1 MTSLLLTKKSECCMT
16 IANPV
21 TAETP
26 EQATTLEQVTTEQQA
41 VPTSEKPAN
50 VKDVLAFLC
59 QSFPKCFISSGPLQP
74 LKVGIFQDLAARLG
88 DNATVSKTQLRQALR
103 VYTSSWRYLE
113 ATKEGVNRIDL
124 EGQPA
129 ELIDAQQ
136 AEHAAKLLAESK
148 QKAAE
153 KRKVKQQEQ
162 RAQQTAKPQADRAAA
177 KDKVARPVQKTA
189 NKNPKAA
196 SNAAQRSAKPAR
208 AAEKPAVVQP
218 VVQLTA
224 LVAEQLKVGAAVLV
238 KLGSSPMPATV
249 TEVNLPDVTV
259 QLSSGMVIKT
269 RQDSLYQ
276 A

>member
-1 MTSLLLTKKSECCMT
+1 MSLLLTKKSESCMT

-26 EQATTLEQVTTEQQA
+26 DTPELAA
-41 VPTSEKPAN
+41 PAAEKPAN
-50 VKDVLAFLC
+50 VKEVLSFLS
-59 QSFPKCFISSGPLQP
+59 QNFPQCFIAEGAVKP
-74 LKVGIFQDLAARLG
+74 LKVGIFQDLATRLG
-88 DNATVSKTQLRQALR
+88 ENAPVSKTQLRQALR

-113 ATKEGVNRIDL
+113 ATKEGVSRVDL
-124 EGQPA
+124 DGQAA

-153 KRKVKQQEQ
+153 KRRSRQQEQ
-162 RAQQTAKPQADRAAA
+162 RAQQAAKAPTADKAVAPARAVRPEQKRPNKNVKLPSKGMKAAA
-177 KDKVARPVQKTA
+177 KAPAATE
-189 NKNPKAA
+189 PKAA
-196 SNAAQRSAKPAR
+196 PV
-208 AAEKPAVVQP
+208 AVVLAELATQ
-218 VVQLTA
+218 QL
-224 LVAEQLKVGAAVLV
+224 VVGAKVLV

-259 QLSSGMVIKT
+259 QLNSGMVIKT
-269 RQDSLYQ
+269 RQDSLFQ

>member
-16 IANPV
+16 IATPV

-59 QSFPKCFISSGPLQP
+59 QSFPQCFTSSGVVQP

-88 DNATVSKTQLRQALR
+88 EDATVSKTQLRQALR

-129 ELIDAQQ
+129 EVIDAQQ

-224 LVAEQLKVGAAVLV
+224 LVAAELKVGAAVLV